1 MSRSSFRVILS
12 VLNAFVIL
20 HILKDSSI
28 YGESAYHGI
37 SITAALN
44 PSRNNV
50 QFSRGKS
57 APRTVTRFGRDIS
70 YQRNESCSFLASN
83 DHLPLR
89 HIFDQSKLA
98 FINTVRHHHHVT
110 SKAVKY
116 IEDKTSAITSS
127 PSFPH
132 FVAGIAAGAY
142 QHFISER

>member
-1 MSRSSFRVILS
+1 MSRSPFRTILS

-37 SITAALN
+37 SVIAALN
-44 PSRNNV
+44 PSRNNIH
-50 QFSRGKS
+50 FSGGKS
-57 APRTVTRFGRDIS
+57 ASGSLTNRGRDIS
-70 YQRNESCSFLASN
+70 HQRNESCIFLASN

-89 HIFDQSKLA
+89 HILDQSKLA

-116 IEDKTSAITSS
+116 LEDRTSAITSS

-132 FVAGIAAGAY
+132 FVAGIAAGEL
-142 QHFISER
+142 Q